1 MESLVLALGLR
12 VIGSAVADPDTES
25 QEPDGEDG
33 VGIVRVISPRRAVVH
48 EHPDGKAMMAEQAGQ
63 GGLNGLV
70 AFIGTGNQSES
81 IAGVVVED
89 GERMTAFA
97 VGHANVPFEIHLP
110 EVVGVGPLESL
121 PVSRLSR
128 SWSIEAIVATQNGGN
143 RTGRRDERLFG
154 IEEVGAKLPAAPGWM
169 LVAGLE
175 NEGFEIVDGSLRAG
189 EGLAGSIRKMLVF
202 VESSQPLVGRF
213 ATDLEAVGE
222 LRNVGIG
229 QRGQPNEFDTQ

>member
-89 GERMTAFA
+89 GERMVALVA
-97 VGHANVPFEIHLP
+97 GHADVSLEVHLP
-110 EVVGVGPLESL
+110 EVVARKSVTYVSELLIPMSPAQTTAKRIASQEGDVEVVVVNLGV
-121 PVSRLSR
+121 
-128 SWSIEAIVATQNGGN
+128 
-143 RTGRRDERLFG
+143 
-154 IEEVGAKLPAAPGWM
+154 
-169 LVAGLE
+169 
-175 NEGFEIVDGSLRAG
+175 
-189 EGLAGSIRKMLVF
+189 
-202 VESSQPLVGRF
+202 
-213 ATDLEAVGE
+213 
-222 LRNVGIG
+222 
-229 QRGQPNEFDTQ
+229 